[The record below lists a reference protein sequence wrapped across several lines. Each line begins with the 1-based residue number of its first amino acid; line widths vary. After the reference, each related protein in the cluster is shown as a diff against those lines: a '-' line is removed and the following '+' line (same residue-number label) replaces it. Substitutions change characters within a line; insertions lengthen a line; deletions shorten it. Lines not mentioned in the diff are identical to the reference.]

1 MGRYIRN
8 RLLWMIPVLIG
19 VAVMIFSIMYFV
31 PGDPAAIILGKE
43 AEEWEILALRQQMG
57 LEDPFLVQ
65 LGRFLWDALHLNFG
79 ESYFT
84 GIPVI
89 KEIAARMPRT
99 TMLGFLSMF
108 FTMLVGVPLGI
119 YAATHRGQLGDSL
132 VMALAL
138 VGVSFPAFWMALML
152 VLVFSLRLHWF
163 PATGIGS
170 WKNYVL
176 PVLASTISGVGTQA
190 RLARSSM
197 LEVIRSDYI
206 TTARSKGL
214 KEREVIYKHA
224 LPNALLP
231 ILTSA
236 GSRLAHIFGGSTI
249 IETVFSIPGIG
260 TYMINAVNNR
270 DYPIVRA
277 SVLVLAILF
286 SLVMLLVD
294 LAYAFVDPRIKARYA
309 GTK

>member
-43 AEEWEILALRQQMG
+43 AEEWEILALRQEMG

-65 LGRFLWDALHLNFG
+65 LGRFLWNALHLNFG

-89 KEIAARMPRT
+89 QEIAMRMPRT
-99 TMLGFLSMF
+99 TLLGFLSMF

-119 YAATHRGQLGDSL
+119 YAATHRGQLGDSA

-138 VGVSFPAFWMALML
+138 FGVSFPAFWMALML
-152 VLVFSLRLHWF
+152 VLVFSLRLHWL

-170 WKNYVL
+170 WKHYVL

-236 GSRLAHIFGGSTI
+236 GARLAHIFGGSTI

>member
-65 LGRFLWDALHLNFG
+65 LGRFLWNALHLNFG

-89 KEIAARMPRT
+89 KEIAMRMPRT

-108 FTMLVGVPLGI
+108 CTMIVGVPLGI

-197 LEVIRSDYI
+197 LEVVRSDYI

>member
-43 AEEWEILALRQQMG
+43 AEEWEILALRQEMG

-65 LGRFLWDALHLNFG
+65 LGRFLWNALHLNFG

-89 KEIAARMPRT
+89 KEIAMRMPRT

-138 VGVSFPAFWMALML
+138 VGVAFPAFWMALML
-152 VLVFSLRLHWF
+152 VLVFSLKLHWF

-176 PVLASTISGVGTQA
+176 PVLASTIGGVGTQA

>member
-176 PVLASTISGVGTQA
+176 PVLASTISGVVTQA

>member
-43 AEEWEILALRQQMG
+43 AEEWEILALRQEMG

-65 LGRFLWDALHLNFG
+65 LGRFLWNALHLNFG

-89 KEIAARMPRT
+89 KEIAMRMPRT

-197 LEVIRSDYI
+197 LEVVRSDYI